1 MDSSSNGQAGA
12 VDNVVALPQQTGE
25 EGVSSAGVARH
36 RRHRF
41 PGRTESVRARYDR
54 DELAAVAAAAE
65 RAGLTTSGYVAAAAL
80 AAASSSEP
88 PDASGDR
95 ELLGELLQARLAVRR
110 YAVNVNQGIASLNS
124 GAGAPVWLERAVAG
138 CDRAVSRLDELTV
151 RLLQRRS

>member
-1 MDSSSNGQAGA
+1 MNGSSNNGRST
-12 VDNVVALPQQTGE
+12 DNVVAFPQSDVE
-25 EGVSSAGVARH
+25 ETVSPVGVARH
-36 RRHRF
+36 RRHQF
-41 PGRTESVRARYDR
+41 PGRTESVRARYDA
-54 DELAAVAAAAE
+54 DELAAVAAAAD

-80 AAASSSEP
+80 AAASGSEP

-110 YAVNVNQGIASLNS
+110 YAGERQPGDRGVAQRRR
-124 GAGAPVWLERAVAG
+124 GAGVVERAVAG

>member
-1 MDSSSNGQAGA
+1 MDSSSNGQAEA
-12 VDNVVALPQQTGE
+12 VDDVVALPQQTGE
-25 EGVSSAGVARH
+25 AGVSAAGVARH

-80 AAASSSEP
+80 AAASGSEP

-110 YAVNVNQGIASLNS
+110 YAVNVNQGIAALNS

>member
-1 MDSSSNGQAGA
+1 MDSSSNDQAGA

-25 EGVSSAGVARH
+25 EGVSGAGVARH

-80 AAASSSEP
+80 AAASNSEP

-110 YAVNVNQGIASLNS
+110 YAVNVNQGIAALNS

-138 CDRAVSRLDELTV
+138 CDRAVGRLDELTV
-151 RLLQRRS
+151 LLLQRRS

>member
-1 MDSSSNGQAGA
+1 MDSSSKGQAGA
-12 VDNVVALPQQTGE
+12 VADVAALPQQTGE
-25 EGVSSAGVARH
+25 EGVSAVGVVRH

-54 DELAAVAAAAE
+54 DELAAVAAAAG

-80 AAASSSEP
+80 AAASHSEP

-110 YAVNVNQGIASLNS
+110 YAVNVNQGIAALHS

-151 RLLQRRS
+151 LLLQRRS

>member
-1 MDSSSNGQAGA
+1 MDGSANGRVGA
-12 VDNVVALPQQTGE
+12 ADHVVAFPQRDE
-25 EGVSSAGVARH
+25 EDVAPVGVARH

-41 PGRTESVRARYDR
+41 PGRTESVRARYDT
-54 DELAAVAAAAE
+54 DELAAVAAAAD

-80 AAASSSEP
+80 AAASGSVP

-110 YAVNVNQGIASLNS
+110 YAVNVNQGIAALHS

-138 CDRAVSRLDELTV
+138 CDRAVSRLDVLTV

>member
-1 MDSSSNGQAGA
+1 MDGSANGQVGPAGT
-12 VDNVVALPQQTGE
+12 VVPLPQGGAE
-25 EGVSSAGVARH
+25 EEVLPAAVARH

-41 PGRTESVRARYDR
+41 PGRTESVRARYDTE
-54 DELAAVAAAAE
+54 ELAAVAAAAD

-80 AAASSSEP
+80 AAASGSEP
-88 PDASGDR
+88 PDSSGDR

-110 YAVNVNQGIASLNS
+110 YAVNVNQGIAALNS